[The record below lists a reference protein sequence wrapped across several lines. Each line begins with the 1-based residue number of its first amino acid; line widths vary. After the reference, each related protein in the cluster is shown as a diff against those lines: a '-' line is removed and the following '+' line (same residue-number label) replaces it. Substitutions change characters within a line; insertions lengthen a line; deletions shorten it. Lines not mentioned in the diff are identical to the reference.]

1 MNSRNATVGDSDGT
15 SSASVTSLRGRPALW
30 ATVFGAAGVLHVV
43 RPQFFDPLVPQE
55 LPGGQRVW
63 TLGSGVVELG
73 LSAAILNPGT
83 RRKIGR
89 PAALFLVGV
98 LPGNV
103 KMALDWQRSKKMS
116 PVMKVGAWVRVVAQV
131 PMIVS
136 ASRIR

>member
-1 MNSRNATVGDSDGT
+1 M
-15 SSASVTSLRGRPALW
+15 RGRPALW

-43 RPQFFDPLVPQE
+43 RPQFFDSLVPQE

-73 LSAAILNPGT
+73 LSAAILNPAT